1 MNHNLFYAL
10 LVSAFFLGAYPCFS
24 SPNSD
29 SDTTTSDS
37 DSGGEDFDHAS
48 TSQRTRTQA
57 FDDGTVQLRYLGEE
71 GRRIIDALCLE
82 MPDSADSSAYLP
94 PSVLK
99 EEIEGLQEELYK
111 SERAKYILGQR
122 YPHYVMQLEL
132 AQGRL
137 KYVEQDLEK
146 AHQIIAAQV
155 EEIARLQA
163 HGAELAAKLTAQ
175 SVNEAEEK
183 LAGTPSER

>member
-1 MNHNLFYAL
+1 MTHNLFCVL
-10 LVSAFFLGAYPCFS
+10 LVPAFFAGAHPCFS
-24 SPNSD
+24 SPYSD
-29 SDTTTSDS
+29 SDTTSSDRDS
-37 DSGGEDFDHAS
+37 DGQGFDHVAAP
-48 TSQRTRTQA
+48 QQVRAKA

-71 GRRIIDALCLE
+71 ERRTIDALCLE

-94 PSVLK
+94 PSVLR

-122 YPHYVMQLEL
+122 YPHYIMQIEL

-137 KYVEQDLEK
+137 EYAQQDLEE
-146 AHQIIAAQV
+146 ARGIIAAQV

-163 HGAELAAKLTAQ
+163 HVAELAAKLTTQ
-175 SVNEAEEK
+175 SATEDEK
-183 LAGTPSER
+183 LAGAPSER